1 VSQEFIAVIELLK
14 TLFLDPRTGVLI
26 ALLVVAAGIDARS
39 NRIPNWLVFGG
50 TAFGIAYN
58 ALFPGFPQGMGS
70 LAALGG
76 LGVGL
81 GALLPFYLLRS
92 MGAGDVKLMAM
103 AGAFLGPWDTFCAVL
118 ATFLAGGAMSIAFAL
133 WSGALVRTL
142 QNLVSVFRGAALDL
156 ALGSKPVL
164 IADEGV
170 SVGKLPYGVAIAV
183 GTIGCLVLK
192 QFGYV

>member
-14 TLFLDPRTGVLI
+14 MLFLDPRTGVLI
-26 ALLVVAAGIDARS
+26 ALLVVAAGIDASS

-50 TAFGIAYN
+50 TAFGIANN
-58 ALFPGFPQGMGS
+58 ALFPGFSQVGF

-118 ATFLAGGAMSIAFAL
+118 ATFLAGGAMSIVFAL

-164 IADEGV
+164 IADTGA

>member
-26 ALLVVAAGIDARS
+26 ALLVVAAGIDASS

-50 TAFGIAYN
+50 TAFGIANN
-58 ALFPGFPQGMGS
+58 ALFPGFSQVGF

-164 IADEGV
+164 IADTGV